1 MRDFGSLR
9 SVNLVPTRWYTP
21 LFMPSTISIALIAIG
36 LWMAWRAMRA
46 PDAGRTARR
55 GLGIATMGLA
65 LLYACATPL
74 VATWIAQS
82 LESQST
88 PVSIADAPQA
98 DAIVVLGGGVSTLVR
113 ADHSVDMFWH
123 HASDRF
129 ERGVTAFKAGK
140 APLLAVGGGD
150 ALVDEGPTL
159 SEWIKRQAIDRGIPE
174 RALIVGGAAS
184 FTTDEGAGLASEL
197 RARGVRTILLCTSA
211 YHLPRSRLIYERLGL
226 TVLPLPCDFDTRG
239 AAERLSLKLLLPRGL
254 ALAQTETCLKE
265 WVGIAALRLGAMR

>member
-1 MRDFGSLR
+1 M
-9 SVNLVPTRWYTP
+9 NLVPTRWYTS
-21 LFMPSTISIALIAIG
+21 LFMPSTVSIVLIAVG
-36 LWMAWRAMRA
+36 LWMAWRSMRA
-46 PDAGRTARR
+46 PDSGRAARR
-55 GLGIATMGLA
+55 GLVIATMGLA

-74 VATWIAQS
+74 VATLIAQS

-113 ADHSVDMFWH
+113 PDRSADTYWH

-129 ERGVTAFKAGK
+129 ERGIAAFKAGK
-140 APLLAVGGGD
+140 APWLALGGGD

-174 RALIVGGAAS
+174 RALIVGGAANY
-184 FTTDEGAGLASEL
+184 TTDEGAGLTTEL

-211 YHLPRSRLIYERLGL
+211 YHLPRARLIYERLGL

-239 AAERLSLKLLLPRGL
+239 TADRFSMKLLLPRGL
-254 ALAQTETCLKE
+254 ALAQTETCVKE
-265 WVGIAALRLGAMR
+265 WIGLAALRIGAVR